1 VAITTFLLAD
11 YPANKY
17 RQFWSYPYV
26 CSMIEAK
33 STSHPQAT
41 DVALAKVEPVVQ
53 PDSIAD
59 DVPRES
65 VTLISIHPPILTIG
79 PVKLSMPIAAMF
91 AR

>member
-26 CSMIEAK
+26 CSRIEAK

-53 PDSIAD
+53 PNSATGYIGWEPVAF
-59 DVPRES
+59 V
-65 VTLISIHPPILTIG
+65 SIHPPILASTAI
-79 PVKLSMPIAAMF
+79 
-91 AR
+91 